1 MLTSHNKIAEEFH
14 IFNIT
19 QNTTC
24 IAILCIFFGAI
35 QQIRHLGRGV
45 DEESN
50 KNDIERGACSQK
62 SDVPHTNYFM
72 NFFFSITQSL
82 FLLGFP

>member
-1 MLTSHNKIAEEFH
+1 MFLATHRIPH
-14 IFNIT
+14 
-19 QNTTC
+19 

-62 SDVPHTNYFM
+62 SDVPRT
-72 NFFFSITQSL
+72 NFFYPFFSVTQSL
-82 FLLGFP
+82 FLLGFS